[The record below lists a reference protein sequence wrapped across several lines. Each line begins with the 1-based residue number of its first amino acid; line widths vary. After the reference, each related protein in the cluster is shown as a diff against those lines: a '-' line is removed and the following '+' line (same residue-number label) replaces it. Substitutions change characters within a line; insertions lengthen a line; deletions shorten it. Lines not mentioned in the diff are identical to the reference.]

1 MDDLT
6 ADLDVVCC
14 HVVLGDVEWVV
25 ELVVADKPETAA
37 YEPLGTLDVVPVVDA
52 DDVDLAVQRLIAGLV
67 DDDGCALWDGGCH
80 GVASGKQ
87 RCEGVGL

>member
-1 MDDLT
+1 MDDLA
-6 ADLDVVCC
+6 ADLDVVGF
-14 HVVLGDVEWVV
+14 HVGLGDIEWIIKFVI
-25 ELVVADKPETAA
+25 ADKPETAA
-37 YEPLGTLDVVPVVDA
+37 YEPLYALDVVPVVDA